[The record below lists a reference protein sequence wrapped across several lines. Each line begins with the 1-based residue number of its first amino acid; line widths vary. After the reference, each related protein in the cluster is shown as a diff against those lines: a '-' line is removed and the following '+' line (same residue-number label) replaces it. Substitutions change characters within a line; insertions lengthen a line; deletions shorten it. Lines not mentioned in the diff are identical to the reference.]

1 MEISLSNVMELS
13 KFYNN
18 QIFKAFTFFFKVKSH
33 FILQRNSK
41 IILYFN
47 SKLNHSRKIV
57 NIYIYFFFISIFRVN
72 FKFDMENVSS
82 IGHFHGARLIYLK
95 ET

>member
-18 QIFKAFTFFFKVKSH
+18 QIFKAFTFFFKVESH
-33 FILQRNSK
+33 FIPRNSK

-47 SKLNHSRKIV
+47 SKLNHSRK
-57 NIYIYFFFISIFRVN
+57 NCEYIYIYFFFISIFRVN

-82 IGHFHGARLIYLK
+82 IGHFHGARLI
-95 ET
+95 

>member
-18 QIFKAFTFFFKVKSH
+18 QIFKAFTFFFKVESH
-33 FILQRNSK
+33 FIPQRNSK

-47 SKLNHSRKIV
+47 SKLNHNRKIV

-72 FKFDMENVSS
+72 FKFVSS